1 MRRTR
6 RLLEEAVLVLVA
18 EQDLG
23 SITVQDIAR
32 HADVN
37 RATFYQHYRD
47 RDDLLEQAFDVL
59 LAELTEE
66 CGPVLAGTAALTP
79 DEVPPSVVSMLRE
92 IGRRAD
98 LYRRLLGRG
107 GSSPF
112 VARFQEHNERLF
124 LQAWSHLKLGAGDGE
139 APPELRARFAAA
151 AATGAIAWWLE
162 RDQAESAE
170 AMATW
175 LWRLTRPAWFESTRL
190 AERAE
195 VPASPAA
202 TAAPPRT

>member
-6 RLLEEAVLVLVA
+6 RLLEEAALALA
-18 EQDLG
+18 EEQDIG

-32 HADVN
+32 QADVN

-47 RDDLLEQAFDVL
+47 RDDLLEQAFDAL

-66 CGPVLAGTAALTP
+66 CGPVLAGNEPLTP
-79 DEVPPSVVSMLRE
+79 DAVPPSVVSLLQE
-92 IGRRAD
+92 IGRRAA

-124 LQAWSHLKLGAGDGE
+124 LQAWRHLRVGDGAGE

-162 RDQAESAE
+162 RDRPESAE
-170 AMATW
+170 AMAAW

-190 AERAE
+190 PERSDA
-195 VPASPAA
+195 PLRGGLGGSSPD
-202 TAAPPRT
+202 R